1 VLRIKALRLLLPYLG
16 QEQDGMV
23 TATLGSGLFVLL
35 DEVPVDGFVR
45 RENLPADRYDRGP
58 RGHSLAG
65 RRRGTRFALGQ
76 RVRVRIERISL
87 LHRELD
93 LTLVGGALTAAPKE
107 GKR

>member
-23 TATLGSGLFVLL
+23 VAALGSGMFVLL

-45 RENLPADRYDRGP
+45 RENMPADRYDLGP

-93 LTLVGGALTAAPKE
+93 LTLVGGALLAAPKE
-107 GKR
+107 GLR